1 MSRYLFDLA
10 VYRNGDLVAEV
21 TGGVDTDLESD
32 EADDT
37 LTYHLCRVVAHNGE
51 GPDELHMY
59 EMEIRRHGYQAIAAT
74 FVADRWAE

>member
-10 VYRNGDLVAEV
+10 VYRNGEFVVEVA
-21 TGGVDTDLESD
+21 GGVDTDLDSD

-37 LTYHLCRVVAHNGE
+37 LTYHLCRVVAANGD
-51 GPDELHMY
+51 GPDELPLY

-74 FVADRWAE
+74 FVADRWAD